1 MSRLEHKIVHGPT
14 GTRAV
19 QQPIRQ
25 RLPTTALNLC
35 HEISIIAPV
44 RTQQLR

>member
-1 MSRLEHKIVHGPT
+1 MNPLEHKIIHRPT

-25 RLPTTALNLC
+25 RLPTTTLNLC

-44 RTQQLR
+44 RTQ